1 MKGKIL
7 IVDDELGILDTVS
20 GILEDEGYKTFT
32 ALNAETAMDILDK
45 EDIDLIFLDVWLP
58 GMNGI
63 EAIKRIK
70 EKDFHIP
77 VIMISGH
84 GNIEIAVQAVKL
96 GAFDFLEKPLSM
108 ERIILTTERALQF
121 RNLEKENIK
130 LRRSLL
136 KKYELVGSSLA
147 MKKIKTQIELIAKGD
162 SRVLILGESGTGK
175 ELVARMIHSL
185 SPRANA
191 PFVEV
196 NCAAIPQELIESEL
210 FGHEKGA
217 FTGAVERKIGKFELA
232 NEGTLFLD
240 EIGDMSLLT
249 QAKLLRVIETQKFQ
263 RVGGTRDITVNVRI
277 ISATNKDLTE
287 EIKKGRFREDL
298 YYRLNVVPIYIPP
311 LRERK
316 EDIPELISYFMDEFS
331 REKGWRMKKIDS
343 EAMKMLQ
350 NYDWPGNVRELR
362 NAVERL
368 MIMVPK
374 DTIETTDIESTG
386 IIRNTLKGE
395 KYFSYNTL
403 REARDAFERDFIL
416 KKLQENNWNMTKTA
430 EVIGIERSNLYKK
443 IKSLGIT
450 LPKEFSEK

>member
-7 IVDDELGILDTVS
+7 IVDDEIGILDTVS
-20 GILEDEGYKTFT
+20 GILEDEGYSTFT
-32 ALNAETAMDILDK
+32 AQDAEDALHILEK
-45 EDIDLIFLDVWLP
+45 EEIDLIFLDVWLP

-63 EAIKRIK
+63 EAIKKIK
-70 EKDFHIP
+70 DKDSQIP

-96 GAFDFLEKPLSM
+96 GAFDFLEKPLSI

-121 RNLEKENIK
+121 KNLESENIK
-130 LRRSLL
+130 LRSSIF
-136 KKYELVGSSLA
+136 KKYELVGSSQI
-147 MKKIKTQIELIAKGD
+147 MKKIKNQIEMIARGD

-185 SPRANA
+185 SPRRNA

-217 FTGAVERKIGKFELA
+217 FTGAVEKKIGKFELA
-232 NEGTLFLD
+232 NGGTLFLD

-263 RVGGTRDITVNVRI
+263 RVGGTKNLTVNVRI
-277 ISATNKDLTE
+277 ISATNKNITD
-287 EIKKGRFREDL
+287 EIKKGNFREDL
-298 YYRLNVVPIYIPP
+298 FWRLNVVPIYIPP

-316 EDIPELISYFMDEFS
+316 DDIPELVNHFIDEFS
-331 REKGWRMKKIDS
+331 REKGWGKKRIEDD
-343 EAMKMLQ
+343 AMKILQ
-350 NYDWPGNVRELR
+350 DYDWPGNVRELR
-362 NAVERL
+362 NAIERL
-368 MIMVPK
+368 MIMTVSEVIK
-374 DTIETTDIESTG
+374 ISDIENTG
-386 IIRNTLKGE
+386 IIRE
-395 KYFSYNTL
+395 KIKEKTYFAYQTL

-416 KKLQENNWNMTKTA
+416 KKLKENRWNMTKTA
-430 EVIGIERSNLYKK
+430 EDIGIERSNLYKK
-443 IKSLGIT
+443 IKSLGII
-450 LPKEFSEK
+450 LPKESET

>member
-1 MKGKIL
+1 LKGKVL
-7 IVDDELGILDTVS
+7 IVDDEQGILDTLS
-20 GILEDEGYKTFT
+20 GILEDEGYKAVTT
-32 ALNAETAMDILDK
+32 VDAETAMDIVEK
-45 EDIDLIFLDVWLP
+45 EEIDLIFLDVWLP

-70 EKDFHIP
+70 EKDSHIP

-84 GNIEIAVQAVKL
+84 GNIEVAVQAVKL

-108 ERIILTTERALQF
+108 ERIILTVERALEF
-121 RNLEKENIK
+121 KRLEKENIK
-130 LRRSLL
+130 LRSSILR
-136 KKYELVGSSLA
+136 KYELVGNSSI
-147 MKKIKTQIELIAKGD
+147 MKKIKEQIKMVAQGD

-185 SPRANA
+185 SHRANA

-217 FTGAVERKIGKFELA
+217 FTGAIERKIGKFELA

-287 EIKKGRFREDL
+287 EIKKGNFREDL
-298 YYRLNVVPIYIPP
+298 YWRLNVVPISIPP

-316 EDIPELISYFMDEFS
+316 EDIPELVDHFIEEFS
-331 REKGWRMKKIDS
+331 REKGWRRKNIDPQ
-343 EAMKMLQ
+343 AMKMLQ
-350 NYDWPGNVRELR
+350 SYDWPGNVRELR

-374 DTIETTDIESTG
+374 DLIEVSDIEDTG
-386 IIRNTLKGE
+386 IIRNKVREE

-416 KKLQENNWNMTKTA
+416 KKLKENNWNMTKTS
-430 EVIGIERSNLYKK
+430 EIIGIERSNLYKK
-443 IKSLGIT
+443 IKSLGIA
-450 LPKEFSEK
+450 LPKEFSES

>member
-1 MKGKIL
+1 LKGKIL
-7 IVDDELGILDTVS
+7 VVDDELGILETVA
-20 GILEDEGYKTFT
+20 GILEDEGYRTLTANDAET
-32 ALNAETAMDILDK
+32 ALNILER

-63 EAIKRIK
+63 EAIKKIK
-70 EKDFHIP
+70 EKNADIP

-84 GNIEIAVQAVKL
+84 ANIEVAVQAVKF

-121 RNLEKENIK
+121 KNLEKENIN
-130 LRRSLL
+130 LRKTITKSYDLIGNSLT
-136 KKYELVGSSLA
+136 
-147 MKKIKTQIELIAKGD
+147 MQNIKAQIEMVAKGD

-185 SPRANA
+185 SLRANA
-191 PFVEV
+191 PFIEV

-217 FTGAVERKIGKFELA
+217 FTGAIDKKIGKFELA

-287 EIKKGRFREDL
+287 EIKKEILEKIFITGLMSFQFIYLPYEKERMIF
-298 YYRLNVVPIYIPP
+298 LN
-311 LRERK
+311 L
-316 EDIPELISYFMDEFS
+316 S
-331 REKGWRMKKIDS
+331 
-343 EAMKMLQ
+343 
-350 NYDWPGNVRELR
+350 
-362 NAVERL
+362 
-368 MIMVPK
+368 
-374 DTIETTDIESTG
+374 TI
-386 IIRNTLKGE
+386 L
-395 KYFSYNTL
+395 
-403 REARDAFERDFIL
+403 
-416 KKLQENNWNMTKTA
+416 
-430 EVIGIERSNLYKK
+430 
-443 IKSLGIT
+443 
-450 LPKEFSEK
+450 

>member
-7 IVDDELGILDTVS
+7 IVDDEVGILDTVS
-20 GILEDEGYKTFT
+20 EILEDEGYKTLK
-32 ALNAETAMDILDK
+32 AEDAETAMDILER

-58 GMNGI
+58 KMNGI
-63 EAIKRIK
+63 EAIKKIR
-70 EKDFHIP
+70 EKDLDIP
-77 VIMISGH
+77 IIMISGH
-84 GNIEIAVQAVKL
+84 GNVEVAVQAVKL

-108 ERIILTTERALQF
+108 ERILLTAERALQF
-121 RNLEKENIK
+121 KNLERENIK
-130 LRRSLL
+130 LRSSLI
-136 KKYELVGSSLA
+136 KKYELVGSSQV
-147 MKKIKTQIELIAKGD
+147 MKKIKAQIEMIAKGD

-191 PFVEV
+191 PFIEV

-217 FTGAVERKIGKFELA
+217 FTGAIDRKIGKFELA

-240 EIGDMSLLT
+240 EIGDMSLIT

-277 ISATNKDLTE
+277 ISATNKNLTE
-287 EIKKGRFREDL
+287 EIKKGNFREDL

-316 EDIPELISYFMDEFS
+316 EDIPELIDYFMEEFN
-331 REKGWRMKKIDS
+331 REKGWKKKTIKD
-343 EAMKMLQ
+343 EAMKILKS
-350 NYDWPGNVRELR
+350 YDWPGNVRELK

-368 MIMVPK
+368 MIMIPK
-374 DTIETTDIESTG
+374 DVIEASDIETTG
-386 IIRNTLKGE
+386 IIRERLKE
-395 KYFSYNTL
+395 ESYFSYSTL
-403 REARDAFERDFIL
+403 KEARDAFERDFIL
-416 KKLQENNWNMTKTA
+416 RKLRDNNWNMTKTA

-443 IKSLGIT
+443 IKSLGIS
-450 LPKEFSEK
+450 LPKDFSED

>member
-7 IVDDELGILDTVS
+7 VVDDELGILETVA
-20 GILEDEGYKTFT
+20 GILEDEGYRTLTANDAET
-32 ALNAETAMDILDK
+32 ALNILER

-63 EAIKRIK
+63 EAIKKIQ
-70 EKDFHIP
+70 EKNADIS

-84 GNIEIAVQAVKL
+84 ANIEVAVQAVKF

-121 RNLEKENIK
+121 KNLEKENIN
-130 LRRSLL
+130 LRKTITKSYDLIGNSLT
-136 KKYELVGSSLA
+136 
-147 MKKIKTQIELIAKGD
+147 MQKIKAQIEMVAKGD

-185 SPRANA
+185 SLRANA
-191 PFVEV
+191 HFIEV

-217 FTGAVERKIGKFELA
+217 FTGAIDKKIGKFELA

-287 EIKKGRFREDL
+287 EIKKGNFREDL

-316 EDIPELISYFMDEFS
+316 DDIPELVNYFIDEFS
-331 REKGWRMKKIDS
+331 RGKGWRRKKINDD
-343 EAMKMLQ
+343 AMKVLQ
-350 NYDWPGNVRELR
+350 SYTWPGNVRELR

-368 MIMVPK
+368 MIM
-374 DTIETTDIESTG
+374 TDSEIIGVSDIKNMG
-386 IIRNTLKGE
+386 IIRESAKEET
-395 KYFSYNTL
+395 YFSFSSL
-403 REARDAFERDFIL
+403 RDARDAFERDFII
-416 KKLQENNWNMTKTA
+416 KKLKENNWNMTKTA
-430 EVIGIERSNLYKK
+430 EIIGIERSNLYKK
-443 IKSLGIT
+443 IKSLGIN
-450 LPKEFSEK
+450 LPKEFSEN

>member
-1 MKGKIL
+1 VKGKIL
-7 IVDDELGILDTVS
+7 IVDDEIGILDTVS
-20 GILEDEGYKTFT
+20 GILEDEGYSTFT
-32 ALNAETAMDILDK
+32 AQDAEDALHILEK
-45 EDIDLIFLDVWLP
+45 EEIDLIFLDVWLP

-63 EAIKRIK
+63 EAIKKIK
-70 EKDFHIP
+70 DKDSQIP

-96 GAFDFLEKPLSM
+96 GAFDFLEKPLSI

-121 RNLEKENIK
+121 KNLEAENIK
-130 LRRSLL
+130 LRSSIF
-136 KKYELVGSSLA
+136 KKYELVGSSQV
-147 MKKIKTQIELIAKGD
+147 MKKIKDQIELIARGD

-185 SPRANA
+185 SPRRNA

-217 FTGAVERKIGKFELA
+217 FTGAVEKKIGKFELA
-232 NEGTLFLD
+232 NGGTLFLD

-263 RVGGTRDITVNVRI
+263 RVGGTKDLTVNVRI
-277 ISATNKDLTE
+277 ISATNKNITD
-287 EIKKGRFREDL
+287 EIKKGNFREDL

-316 EDIPELISYFMDEFS
+316 DDIPELVNYFIDEFS
-331 REKGWRMKKIDS
+331 REKGWKKKRIEDD
-343 EAMKMLQ
+343 AMKILQ
-350 NYDWPGNVRELR
+350 DYDWPGNVRELR
-362 NAVERL
+362 NAIERL
-368 MIMVPK
+368 MIMTVSEVIK
-374 DTIETTDIESTG
+374 ISDIENTG
-386 IIRNTLKGE
+386 IIRE
-395 KYFSYNTL
+395 KIKEKTYFAYQTL

-416 KKLQENNWNMTKTA
+416 KKLKENRWNMTKTA
-430 EVIGIERSNLYKK
+430 EDIGIERSNLYKK
-443 IKSLGIT
+443 IKSLGII
-450 LPKEFSEK
+450 LPKESET

>member
-7 IVDDELGILDTVS
+7 IVDDEIGILDTVS
-20 GILEDEGYKTFT
+20 GILEDEGYSTFT
-32 ALNAETAMDILDK
+32 AQDAEDALHILEK
-45 EDIDLIFLDVWLP
+45 EEIDLIFLDVWLP

-63 EAIKRIK
+63 EAIKKIK
-70 EKDFHIP
+70 DKDSQIP

-96 GAFDFLEKPLSM
+96 GAFDFLEKPLSI

-121 RNLEKENIK
+121 KNLEAENIK
-130 LRRSLL
+130 LRSSIF
-136 KKYELVGSSLA
+136 KKYELVGSSQV
-147 MKKIKTQIELIAKGD
+147 MKKIKDQIELIARGD

-185 SPRANA
+185 SPRRNA

-217 FTGAVERKIGKFELA
+217 FTGAVEKKIGKFELA
-232 NEGTLFLD
+232 NGGTLFLD

-263 RVGGTRDITVNVRI
+263 RVGGTKDLTVNVRI
-277 ISATNKDLTE
+277 ISATNKNITD
-287 EIKKGRFREDL
+287 EIKKGNFREDL

-316 EDIPELISYFMDEFS
+316 DDIPELVNYFIDEFS
-331 REKGWRMKKIDS
+331 REKGWKKKRIEDD
-343 EAMKMLQ
+343 AMKILQ
-350 NYDWPGNVRELR
+350 DYDWPGNVRELR
-362 NAVERL
+362 NAIERL
-368 MIMVPK
+368 MIMTVSEVIK
-374 DTIETTDIESTG
+374 ISDIENTG
-386 IIRNTLKGE
+386 IIRE
-395 KYFSYNTL
+395 KIKEKTYFAYQTL

-416 KKLQENNWNMTKTA
+416 KKLKENRWNMTKTA
-430 EVIGIERSNLYKK
+430 EDIGIERSNLYKK
-443 IKSLGIT
+443 IKSLGII
-450 LPKEFSEK
+450 LPKESET

>member
-7 IVDDELGILDTVS
+7 IIDDEAGILDTVS
-20 GILEDEGYKTFT
+20 GILEDEGYTTLT
-32 ALNAETAMDILDK
+32 AKDAETAIEILDK
-45 EDIDLIFLDVWLP
+45 EEVDLVFLDVWLP
-58 GMNGI
+58 KMSGI
-63 EAIKRIK
+63 EAIKKIK

-84 GNIEIAVQAVKL
+84 GNVEVAVQAVKL

-108 ERIILTTERALQF
+108 ERIILTAERALQF
-121 RNLEKENIK
+121 KSLEKENIK
-130 LRRSLL
+130 LRSSIL
-136 KKYELVGSSLA
+136 KKYELVGNSQA
-147 MKKIKTQIELIAKGD
+147 MKKIKSQIEMIARGD

-191 PFVEV
+191 PFIEV

-217 FTGAVERKIGKFELA
+217 FTGAIDKKIGKFELA

-287 EIKKGRFREDL
+287 EIKKGNFREDL
-298 YYRLNVVPIYIPP
+298 YYRLNVVPVYISP

-316 EDIPELISYFMDEFS
+316 EDIPELVNYFMDEFS
-331 REKGWRMKKIDS
+331 REKGWRRKKISND
-343 EAMKMLQ
+343 AMRILK
-350 NYDWPGNVRELR
+350 NYDWPGNVRELK

-368 MIMVPK
+368 MIMIPQE
-374 DTIETTDIESTG
+374 TIEALDIENTG
-386 IIRNTLKGE
+386 IIRNRLKE
-395 KYFSYNTL
+395 ESYFSYTTL

-416 KKLQENNWNMTKTA
+416 KKLKENNWNMTKTA
-430 EVIGIERSNLYKK
+430 EIIGMERSNLYKK

-450 LPKEFSEK
+450 LPKEFSEN

>member
-7 IVDDELGILDTVS
+7 IIDDEAGILDTVS
-20 GILEDEGYKTFT
+20 GILEDEGYTTLT
-32 ALNAETAMDILDK
+32 AKDAETAIEILDK
-45 EDIDLIFLDVWLP
+45 EEVDLVFLDVWLP
-58 GMNGI
+58 KMSGI
-63 EAIKRIK
+63 EAIKKIK

-84 GNIEIAVQAVKL
+84 GNVEVAVQAVTL

-108 ERIILTTERALQF
+108 ERIILTAERALQF
-121 RNLEKENIK
+121 KSLEKENIK
-130 LRRSLL
+130 LRSSIL
-136 KKYELVGSSLA
+136 KKYELVGNSQA
-147 MKKIKTQIELIAKGD
+147 MKKIKSQIEMIARGD

-191 PFVEV
+191 PFIEV

-217 FTGAVERKIGKFELA
+217 FTGAIDKKIGKFELA

-287 EIKKGRFREDL
+287 EIKKGNFREDL
-298 YYRLNVVPIYIPP
+298 YYRLNVVPVYISP

-316 EDIPELISYFMDEFS
+316 EDIPELVNYFMDEFS
-331 REKGWRMKKIDS
+331 REKGWRRKKISND
-343 EAMKMLQ
+343 AMRILK
-350 NYDWPGNVRELR
+350 NYDWPGNVRELK

-368 MIMVPK
+368 MIMVPQE
-374 DTIETTDIESTG
+374 TIEALDIENTG
-386 IIRNTLKGE
+386 IIRNRLKE
-395 KYFSYNTL
+395 ESYFSYTTL
-403 REARDAFERDFIL
+403 REARDAFEKDFIL
-416 KKLQENNWNMTKTA
+416 KKLKENNWNMTKTA
-430 EVIGIERSNLYKK
+430 EIIGIERSNLYKK

-450 LPKEFSEK
+450 LPKEFSEN